1 MNKVE
6 IFERSL
12 AQNDELSNMP
22 ALGFDDKSYIN
33 KIVDIAGTCLRINI
47 RNGLDVT
54 LFDYHFN
61 QQSTETSTAPAG
73 IELCVLFTGAGNTIA
88 LDPNN
93 TDQEIGSIPN
103 QSGKSYII
111 LTDDDFIG
119 KTEVPANTNFKG
131 IGIRFLPEFTSKL
144 NNFPTF
150 SELASDHRLHYS
162 SAGKHWVSMFDT
174 PEALYHLAK
183 RVFDEGFSDTPN
195 DLAIEADV
203 LNILTEFINILQ
215 QPPQIL
221 NSSKDKKLLLQAKNM
236 MLNNLAH
243 AWSIDEISRKL
254 GVNKQKLKQGFKVQF
269 GIPVYGFLQQE
280 RLKAAHILL
289 EQRKQNVT
297 EISLA
302 IGYANPSHFA
312 YLFKRQY
319 GCSPSKVW
327 TSFTA

>member
-12 AQNDELSNMP
+12 AQNDEQSKMP
-22 ALGFDDKSYIN
+22 PLGFDDKNYIN
-33 KIVDIAGTCLRINI
+33 KIEGIMGTCLRINI

-54 LFDYHFN
+54 LFDYHFD
-61 QQSTETSTAPAG
+61 QQSAELSTAPAG

-93 TDQEIGSIPN
+93 TDQEIGRIPN
-103 QSGKSYII
+103 QSGKSYIV
-111 LTDDDFIG
+111 LTDDNYIG
-119 KTEVPANTNFKG
+119 KTEIPANTDFKG

-144 NNFPTF
+144 NNFPRF
-150 SELASDHRLHYS
+150 SELASDHRLHYC

-183 RVFDEGFSDTPN
+183 RIFDEGFSATPN
-195 DLAIEADV
+195 DLTIEADV
-203 LNILTEFINILQ
+203 LNIMTEFINILQ
-215 QPPQIL
+215 QPPQVC
-221 NSSKDKKLLLQAKNM
+221 NSSKDKKLLQQAKEM
-236 MLNNLAH
+236 MLKNLAH
-243 AWSIDEISRKL
+243 AWSIDEISRAL
-254 GVNKQKLKQGFKVQF
+254 GLNKQKLKQGFKVQF

-280 RLKAAHILL
+280 RLKAAHIML
-289 EQRKQNVT
+289 EQGKQNVT

-319 GCSPSKVW
+319 GCSPSKIWASSLV
-327 TSFTA
+327 